1 MQWQWYCSSIVL
13 MLGLI
18 SVSVR
23 YGNMDDLNK
32 KVYMVLIAIAGTALA
47 MGIVLLAYVVFVF
60 MQ

>member
-1 MQWQWYCSSIVL
+1 